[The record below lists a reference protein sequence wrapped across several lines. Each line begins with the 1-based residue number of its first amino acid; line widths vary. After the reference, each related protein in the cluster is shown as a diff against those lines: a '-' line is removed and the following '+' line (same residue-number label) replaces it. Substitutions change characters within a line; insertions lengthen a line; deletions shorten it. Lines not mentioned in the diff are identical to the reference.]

1 MINITVSIYGGKAP
15 IPIKVHIDNLDNNN
29 DLYFSRNSSFD
40 ETYTLPEGRYSVLVA
55 GMNPEDGYSKISLSG
70 NFKEGPL
77 PEASFTRK
85 TPSYAV
91 FFYIEV

>member
-1 MINITVSIYGGKAP
+1 MININVGIYGGKAP
-15 IPIKVHIDNLDNNN
+15 IPVKVHIDNLDNNN
-29 DLYFSRNSSFD
+29 DLYFSRTSSFN
-40 ETYTLPEGRYSVLVA
+40 ETYTLPAGRYSILVA
-55 GMNPEDGYSKISLSG
+55 GMNPEDGYTNISVSG
-70 NFKEGPL
+70 NFREEPL